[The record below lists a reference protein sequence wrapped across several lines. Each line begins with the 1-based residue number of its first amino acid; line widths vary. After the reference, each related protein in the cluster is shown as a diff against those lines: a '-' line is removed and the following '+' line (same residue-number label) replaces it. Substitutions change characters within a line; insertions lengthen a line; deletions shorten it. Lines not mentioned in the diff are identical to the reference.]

1 MRIAHFMLGRCNPD
15 SANGIDKSV
24 YYLSANQAVLGHDVS
39 LFSVSPKP
47 AIPIPGVATWT
58 YSPWM
63 KLGLP
68 APSLVRNLH
77 DWRPDVV
84 HIHSLYVPANAL
96 LAYGLLRRGIPYVV
110 TPHGATDD
118 HVMRRRP
125 YFKRPYRT
133 FIERPTLNRAA
144 FVHAIADKESII
156 DYGVTSP
163 VVVAPN
169 GIDLDS
175 VPQDL
180 DQYACRSR
188 VALANRGRL
197 ALFLG
202 RLDHVHKGLDVL
214 INAFADAAPHT
225 EELVLVIVGP
235 DQGDS
240 RRVLLD
246 LAVRRGI
253 ASRVV
258 FRGPAFGA
266 DKFELLAAADFIVHP
281 SRWEAGVP
289 ISVLEAL
296 AVGRPCLVSHA
307 ADPQAI
313 IARYDAGVVVEPTVA
328 AVARGLEQLG
338 GASKATLRRQGERAT
353 VLAREE
359 FSWPSV
365 ARTLVDGYARYA
377 H

>member
-1 MRIAHFMLGRCNPD
+1 
-15 SANGIDKSV
+15 
-24 YYLSANQAVLGHDVS
+24 
-39 LFSVSPKP
+39 
-47 AIPIPGVATWT
+47 
-58 YSPWM
+58 
-63 KLGLP
+63 
-68 APSLVRNLH
+68 
-77 DWRPDVV
+77 
-84 HIHSLYVPANAL
+84 
-96 LAYGLLRRGIPYVV
+96 
-110 TPHGATDD
+110 
-118 HVMRRRP
+118 
-125 YFKRPYRT
+125 
-133 FIERPTLNRAA
+133 
-144 FVHAIADKESII
+144 VHAIADKESII

-225 EELVLVIVGP
+225 GELVLVIVGP